1 MNGFA
6 FSQQDVLAIHATA
19 IARFGGIGGVRDE
32 GILKSAL
39 AQPFQTF
46 GDEHLY
52 PGPIEKACRYAFG
65 IISGH
70 PFLDGNKRT
79 GAALLG
85 TYLRVSGI
93 DFKPDHASF
102 LETILGVA
110 DGSVGYDELVRWVR
124 NAVE

>member
-1 MNGFA
+1 MSGFA
-6 FSQQDVLAIHATA
+6 FSRQDVLAIHAAA
-19 IARFGGIGGVRDE
+19 IARFGGLDGVRDE

-39 AQPFQTF
+39 GQPFQTF

-52 PGPIEKACRYAFG
+52 PDPIEKACRYAFG

-85 TYLRVSGI
+85 TCLRVSGI
-93 DFKPDHASF
+93 VFKPDHASF

-124 NAVE
+124 NVVE